1 MVEVSKVFDKEDVLR
16 LTTEVEIFKL
26 FFDDIQVDKQR
37 LYQAPYREDST
48 PKCYFEYG
56 YTGALHFVDFA
67 SSVVRKD
74 CFGLASAVYKVSFQ
88 ETLSILDKLLNLGLS
103 NADTIIPPV
112 PAKSIARTPEIR
124 KQTEL
129 QVRYREFNLRDRDF
143 WYSYGITRSQ
153 LISDKVY
160 PVSSYTLYTRDG
172 KVINTSPYQATY
184 VFEDFSNNKKKIYS
198 PKSNVFKWVTNC
210 SGNDL
215 GGVGNLDY
223 TKDYVIISKSYK
235 DYRVLKNEGLNT
247 IWFQNEGMLPSK
259 EVIGKYLKGF
269 KKVVIFFDNDKAG
282 LEACIKIK
290 EYLTKILDSEILSF
304 IIPTPYLKDNV
315 KDPSD
320 LRKFNNLQ
328 FNTIINKLK
337 LKL

>member
-1 MVEVSKVFDKEDVLR
+1 MFDKEDVLR
-16 LTTEVEIFKL
+16 LTTEIDIFKL
-26 FFDDIQVDKQR
+26 FFDDIQLDKHR
-37 LYQAPYREDST
+37 LYIAPYREDSI

-56 YTGALHFVDFA
+56 YTGVLHFVDFA

-74 CFGLASAVYKVSFQ
+74 CFGLVMAVYKVSFQ
-88 ETLSILDKLLNLGLS
+88 EALFIIDKLLSLGLS

-112 PAKSIARTPEIR
+112 PAKSIAKTPEEIR

-160 PVSSYTLYTRDG
+160 PVSSYTLYTKDG
-172 KVINTSPYQATY
+172 KVINSSPYQVTY
-184 VFEDFSNNKKKIYS
+184 VFEDFPNNRKKIYS
-198 PKSNVFKWVTNC
+198 PKSNTFKWVTNC
-210 SGNDL
+210 TGNDI
-215 GGVGNLDY
+215 GGVDNLDY

-247 IWFQNEGMLPSK
+247 VWFQNEGMLPSK
-259 EVIGKYLKGF
+259 EVIEKYLKGF
-269 KKVVIFFDNDKAG
+269 KKIIIFFDNDKAG
-282 LEACIKIK
+282 LEACIKVK
-290 EYLTKILDSEILSF
+290 EYLTKILGSEILSF
-304 IIPTPYLKDNV
+304 IVPIPYLKDNV